1 MLTHCF
7 VILTTKQI
15 YQKENKEKPFY
26 SVKLI
31 FQDHW
36 ESYKLVH
43 HPREIENTEVEKM
56 LSCKDNS
63 RGGFWFY
70 CKTCKE
76 YQFVP
81 FGCNSRLCS
90 CCGKRYSDK
99 WSCML
104 AEKLDKHIIHRHLV
118 FGIPDMLWNYFQ
130 SDRKLSKV
138 LMDIAYK
145 TIREVF
151 SKMKRKDL
159 IPGVIEAFHPFGK
172 DLKNQPH
179 THMLVTEGG
188 FDINGTFVQLGNYIP
203 YNALHK
209 TWEYNILKKLKKL
222 LPQGVVEEAY
232 RKYPNGFCVYVR
244 EDRISS
250 RKGLVK
256 YIGRYVRHPA
266 IANSR
271 IISYNGEAV
280 KFYWKD
286 HEDKIHYKIMLAHDF
301 IFAIIQHIPEKNQ
314 KLVRYYGAY
323 SRRKNKYLKSSITK
337 LTSAKSTES
346 SERIVCYCPKC
357 YERME
362 FVFYSR
368 KDVPP
373 DKNFLSSWLEMKRLS

>member
-1 MLTHCF
+1 MLTPCF

-15 YQKENKEKPFY
+15 YQEENKEKPFY
-26 SVKLI
+26 SVKQI
-31 FQDHW
+31 FQENWGDYLKTH
-36 ESYKLVH
+36 KV
-43 HPREIENTEVEKM
+43 REIEKVEVEKM
-56 LSCKDNS
+56 LSCKDSS
-63 RGGFWFY
+63 RGGFWYY
-70 CKTCKE
+70 CNNCKE
-76 YQFVP
+76 YRFVP

-90 CCGKRYSDK
+90 CCGKRYADQWAS
-99 WSCML
+99 ML
-104 AEKLDKHIIHRHLV
+104 SERLMRNIFHRHLV
-118 FGIPDMLWNYFQ
+118 FGIPDMLWKYFHN
-130 SDRKLSKV
+130 DRKLFKV

-159 IPGVIEAFHPFGK
+159 IPGVVEVFHPFGR

-179 THMLVTEGG
+179 VHMLVTEGG
-188 FDINGTFVQLGNYIP
+188 FDEKGNFVQLGNYIP
-203 YNALHK
+203 YNLLHT

-222 LPQGVVEEAY
+222 IPKEIVEEAY

-250 RKGLVK
+250 RRGLVK

-271 IISYNGEAV
+271 IIAYNQEAV
-280 KFYWKD
+280 KFCYED
-286 HEDKIHYKIMLAHDF
+286 HDKIRHYKIMLVHDF
-301 IFAIIQHIPEKNQ
+301 ISAIIQHVPEKNQ

-323 SRRKNKYLKSSITK
+323 SRKKNKLLKSGITK
-337 LTSAKSTES
+337 LISVKS
-346 SERIVCYCPKC
+346 SESGVCYCPKC

-368 KDVPP
+368 KEVPP
-373 DKNFLSSWLEMKRLS
+373 DKNKLLSWLEMKRLS